1 MEEVSVA
8 VRSLHTVR
16 EDQYQH
22 VWDNNLPAAL
32 TVRSNEPVMLQ
43 TRDAGNDQIKP
54 GDGVEAVV
62 NLYFSRV
69 NPITGPIA
77 IEGARPGDVLQ
88 VNILEIETRPWG
100 WTASFFLPNTL
111 FDA

>member
-1 MEEVSVA
+1 MA

-22 VWDNNLPAAL
+22 VWDNSVPAVL
-32 TVRSNEPVMLQ
+32 TVRPNEPVTLQ

-54 GDGVEAVV
+54 GDGVETVV
-62 NLYFSRV
+62 NLDFARV
-69 NPITGPIA
+69 NPISGPIA

-88 VNILEIETRPWG
+88 GRLVLLTPQ
-100 WTASFFLPNTL
+100 PV
-111 FDA
+111 